1 MGRLRFIKARRRF
14 VRWLKIT
21 ARSTLA
27 PFFERGA
34 LLQLLAYPLFLWLV
48 FLARGY
54 GAMSDEAFLSWAA
67 AQALI
72 YAVPVFL
79 IVNAVTAVFRVMREE
94 KEEGQWFGTSFNYN
108 DPPLL
113 LKARV
118 TDADND
124 KLVPFKVAQAEKGGS
139 VELQIEISGLEKQR
153 IKAIVLEE
161 KMRHIPTPWGT
172 LPRGPLF
179 SLAWTPKN
187 KTFYLATHSET
198 LNPSIVAVR
207 LVSWN
212 TR

>member
-14 VRWLKIT
+14 VRWFKIT
-21 ARSTLA
+21 ARTTLA

-48 FLARGY
+48 FLARGFK
-54 GAMSDEAFLSWAA
+54 AMSDEAFISWAA

-72 YAVPVFL
+72 YAVPMFL
-79 IVNAVTAVFRVMREE
+79 IVNAITAVFRVIREE
-94 KEEGQWFGTSFNYN
+94 KEEGQWFGTAFIYN

-118 TDADND
+118 TDADNG

-139 VELQIEISGLEKQR
+139 VELQIEISGFEKRR
-153 IKAIVLEE
+153 IKATVLPEE
-161 KMRHIPTPWGT
+161 IRHIPPLWDTSPY
-172 LPRGPLF
+172 GPIF
-179 SLAWTPKN
+179 SLAFTPKN
-187 KTFYLATHSET
+187 KIFYLATHSET

-212 TR
+212 IL